1 MKNIKISKKTVIML
15 LWLLLAMNILF
26 NDILSMIFIVLLI
39 INENITN
46 LKK

>member
-1 MKNIKISKKTVIML
+1 MKNVKISKKAVIML

-26 NDILSMIFIVLLI
+26 GDILSMIFIMLLI

-46 LKK
+46 FKK